1 MLQPV
6 DQLRAR
12 GLVTAL
18 QDEGEEAGR
27 TLEVARPMLVA
38 GTIGKRRVQHP
49 RHLRLLC
56 QPACDFQAACLMLAE
71 ADAHGPEAP
80 RGEPGVVGADMLA
93 EGAAGLLQDLPVRL
107 VGGHRRSEE
116 HTSELQSL
124 MRISYAVLCLKK

>member
-27 TLEVARPMLVA
+27 TLEVARSMPVA

-49 RHLRLLC
+49 RYLRLLC
-56 QPACDFQAACLMLAE
+56 QPTCDFQAACLMLAV
-71 ADAHGPEAP
+71 ADAHGSDAP
-80 RGEPGVVGADMLA
+80 RGQPGVVGSDLPA
-93 EGAAGLLQDLPVRL
+93 EGAAGLPRDIPVSIDFAYDCDVQVDML
-107 VGGHRRSEE
+107 AHI
-116 HTSELQSL
+116 L
-124 MRISYAVLCLKK
+124 